1 MSSLNKVMLIG
12 NLGKD
17 PEARTFD
24 SGVNKTSF
32 SLATAE
38 KYTNKEG
45 QIIEQTE
52 WHNIEMWRGLATTAE
67 KYLRKGHKVFI
78 EGRLRTRSWDDD
90 AGNKRYMTFIEA
102 RSMVM
107 LTTRAEAEAMA
118 MANGGPSLA
127 AVSTAEQLN
136 EPAATNV
143 AKPKEAA
150 AVPPPAADD
159 EDDLPF

>member
-17 PEARTFD
+17 PETRHFD
-24 SGVNKTSF
+24 SGANKTSF
-32 SLATAE
+32 SIATTE

-45 QIIEQTE
+45 QVIEQTE
-52 WHNIEMWRGLATTAE
+52 WHNIVMWRGLATTAE

-78 EGRLRTRSWDDD
+78 EGRMRTRSWDDD
-90 AGNKRYMTFIEA
+90 AGVKKYITEVEA

-107 LTTRAEAEAMA
+107 LTSRAEADSLA

-127 AVSTAEQLN
+127 AVSSSEQLN
-136 EPAATNV
+136 EPAVKNIPAAKAPAT
-143 AKPKEAA
+143 
-150 AVPPPAADD
+150 PPADD